1 MAKYYVNAGIRKN
14 KINKEIARIWPGW
27 TAVRTLGSGTD
38 VWRSGNK
45 WFYRSDRREKKDSSK
60 NHYLSFGLYLDC
72 RKAACNSIC

>member
-1 MAKYYVNAGIRKN
+1 MNGNAELN

-27 TAVRTLGSGTD
+27 TAVRTLGSCTD

-45 WFYRSDRREKKDSSK
+45 WVFSDRHEKKDSSK